1 MRFICRLAAA
11 GKTIQPRLRR
21 AGNAPL
27 LSPAATSPPE
37 GEILAALHFEMLM
50 RTKAESS
57 ANFPLRGKSRAAGI
71 GVHFHERSE
80 VVWFSFRYCHKLKLT
95 PLLSIHSP
103 TALAGGRWWRQPPK
117 GACCRQ
123 GAHHRRRRRNT
134 YSPLNQPALW
144 AEPKPPRAPARWR
157 LEPGRRKAPLPLL
170 RPGIPVSPTSAAP
183 PHKYHKRQSP
193 QRALPF
199 LHSERAC
206 RAFDYSSLP
215 TMGASCFS
223 RPMRSSKVSGV
234 MDSAPSHHAC
244 SGSL

>member
-1 MRFICRLAAA
+1 MTGLWPEGCGIAHGHACGVRVQRVQRVQRGWYRRFAAMRFICRLAAA
-11 GKTIQPRLRR
+11 GKTKQPRLRR

-50 RTKAESS
+50 RSKAESS

-103 TALAGGRWWRQPPK
+103 TALAGWQRNWICRGASRPENPVTCFPAGQRWWRQPPK

-144 AEPKPPRAPARWR
+144 AEPKPPRAPARRR
-157 LEPGRRKAPLPLL
+157 LEPGRRKAPEPL
-170 RPGIPVSPTSAAP
+170 
-183 PHKYHKRQSP
+183 
-193 QRALPF
+193 
-199 LHSERAC
+199 
-206 RAFDYSSLP
+206 
-215 TMGASCFS
+215 CF
-223 RPMRSSKVSGV
+223 REYR
-234 MDSAPSHHAC
+234 
-244 SGSL
+244 

>member
-11 GKTIQPRLRR
+11 VLPEAAKTIQPRLRR

-103 TALAGGRWWRQPPK
+103 TALARGRWWRQPPK

-144 AEPKPPRAPARWR
+144 AEPEPPRAPARWR
-157 LEPGRRKAPLPLL
+157 LEPGRRKAPEPLCV
-170 RPGIPVSPTSAAP
+170 REYRQP
-183 PHKYHKRQSP
+183 PKC
-193 QRALPF
+193 
-199 LHSERAC
+199 HS
-206 RAFDYSSLP
+206 SSLVP
-215 TMGASCFS
+215 QKAEPPASPAFS
-223 RPMRSSKVSGV
+223 PFRKSMQGF
-234 MDSAPSHHAC
+234 
-244 SGSL
+244 

>member
-1 MRFICRLAAA
+1 
-11 GKTIQPRLRR
+11 
-21 AGNAPL
+21 
-27 LSPAATSPPE
+27 
-37 GEILAALHFEMLM
+37 M

-103 TALAGGRWWRQPPK
+103 TALAGEGGGASHQRGPAADRQHLYWR
-117 GACCRQ
+117 RQ
-123 GAHHRRRRRNT
+123 GAHHRRRRRHT

-144 AEPKPPRAPARWR
+144 AEPEPPRAPARWR
-157 LEPGRRKAPLPLL
+157 LEPGRRKAPEPFLL
-170 RPGIPVSPTSAAP
+170 SGIPVIPTSAAP